1 MNIVAMALNFRRRTL
16 LGVSESEDHL
26 LIGVLRNWISHLLL
40 LCCSHFR
47 SGHFEEIHLR
57 KTWWGNSE
65 LALQIFIDFSILF
78 SRVASYFNCLG
89 WKPSGSIQLGW
100 HWILEKN
107 HVFWSIT
114 ILNNYLKSRL
124 FCVKIVMD
132 SSICFVLGCFYKLLT
147 NSYLSNGFY
156 LVSKMTFQFPI
167 FLLVTFWMGQ
177 LNALIHKLN
186 AKIVIISFFPVAI
199 PCILHSVRK
208 SQKKSHSTFWV

>member
-40 LCCSHFR
+40 RCSHFR

-57 KTWWGNSE
+57 KTWWRNSE

-89 WKPSGSIQLGW
+89 WKTIWFNSTWLTLDSW
-100 HWILEKN
+100 KN

-199 PCILHSVRK
+199 PCILPYYTK
-208 SQKKSHSTFWV
+208 F

>member
-40 LCCSHFR
+40 RCSHFR

-100 HWILEKN
+100 HWILEKKIMVFGQSQSWTITSN
-107 HVFWSIT
+107 HAYFVSKSWWIPRFALSLAVFTSFWPIPT
-114 ILNNYLKSRL
+114 YPMVFILSLAFPSH
-124 FCVKIVMD
+124 F
-132 SSICFVLGCFYKLLT
+132 S
-147 NSYLSNGFY
+147 LSNIEW
-156 LVSKMTFQFPI
+156 VN
-167 FLLVTFWMGQ
+167 WMHWYI
-177 LNALIHKLN
+177 N
-186 AKIVIISFFPVAI
+186 
-199 PCILHSVRK
+199 
-208 SQKKSHSTFWV
+208 

>member
-40 LCCSHFR
+40 RCSHFR

-100 HWILEKN
+100 HWILEKKSWKN
-107 HVFWSIT
+107 HGFWSIT

-132 SSICFVLGCFYKLLT
+132 SSICFVLGCFLQASDQFLLIQWI
-147 NSYLSNGFY
+147 LSCLWLF
-156 LVSKMTFQFPI
+156 LPI

-199 PCILHSVRK
+199 PCILPYYTK
-208 SQKKSHSTFWV
+208 F